1 MFTILTRV
9 SGAVSFSSPM
19 LPLTG
24 EEKETVSETRIEI
37 VNVRKSCLDRD
48 GDFDSDSALILIQII
63 FVQLMS

>member
-1 MFTILTRV
+1 
-9 SGAVSFSSPM
+9 M